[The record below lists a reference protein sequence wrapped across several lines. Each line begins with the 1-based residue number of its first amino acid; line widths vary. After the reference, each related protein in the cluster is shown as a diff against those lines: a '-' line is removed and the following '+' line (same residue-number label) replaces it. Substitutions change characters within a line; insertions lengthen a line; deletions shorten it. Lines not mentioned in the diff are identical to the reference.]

1 MLACIRPV
9 YRHRPVPRCLAEVR
23 VRLSDC
29 LCSQMATVGLRTC
42 WRTSARARARHWNEN
57 DVTDLPKVDEK
68 QKLGPR
74 ERRRTRTLE
83 SRDPEHVF
91 MGDDCFLIAIVGA
104 CCFCF
109 PLHFRCQCH
118 CFPQATN
125 PCPPPAFPCPCR
137 EPSAPD
143 RQGSRDWT
151 RRLLDDLH
159 TLHENPHP
167 RDPEPRS
174 TTQVASGI
182 VGTASDSATRA

>member
-1 MLACIRPV
+1 MGYMLACIRPV

-109 PLHFRCQCH
+109 PLHFPPSHHRLLSH
-118 CFPQATN
+118 VPAVN
-125 PCPPPAFPCPCR
+125 P
-137 EPSAPD
+137 
-143 RQGSRDWT
+143 